1 MFESTYTKIKLID
14 FLVFK
19 KIKKKKKKSNH
30 VEWMLEISNASYI
43 FKKRNDP
50 AYVILLNFFDHF
62 LISGYVPLPSSS
74 EKENADNTF
83 SSVSSLFK

>member
-1 MFESTYTKIKLID
+1 
-14 FLVFK
+14 
-19 KIKKKKKKSNH
+19 
-30 VEWMLEISNASYI
+30 MLEISNASYI

-62 LISGYVPLPSSS
+62 LISGYVPHPSSS

-83 SSVSSLFK
+83 SSVSSLFKWIVATRNSQ